1 MKRVVLLLSFVVCCV
16 MSLFAKSDVTLK
28 SGSLSKLKTSKAK
41 VYVVW
46 DYSHAT
52 LEGQDVKTFLKE
64 KGKEWER
71 DYKAELEHAEA
82 NFMERFNDKT
92 KSVTITDKKSEADYT
107 IVIEVKDFHYGSTGA
122 SVLIGFGAGDAHMSG
137 LMNFYEKNTK
147 QPFAVI
153 DVDGVAGAG
162 FGNEKRRIETY
173 RELAEQVV
181 KLIKKAK

>member
-1 MKRVVLLLSFVVCCV
+1 MKRIVLLLSFVMCCV
-16 MSLFAKSDVTLK
+16 VSMFAKADVTLK

-46 DYSHAT
+46 DYTHAT
-52 LEGQDVKTFLKE
+52 LEGKNVKEFLKE
-64 KGKEWER
+64 KGADWEK
-71 DYKAELEHAEA
+71 DYKDELQRAEK

-92 KSVTITDKKSEADYT
+92 KSVTVTDKKSEAEYT
-107 IVIEVKDFHYGSTGA
+107 IVIEVKDFHYGSTGV
-122 SVLIGFGAGDAHMSG
+122 SVMIGFGAGDAHMNA
-137 LMNFYEKNTK
+137 LMNFYEKGVK
-147 QPFAVI
+147 APFSVI

-162 FGNEKRRIETY
+162 YGNEKRRVETY

>member
-1 MKRVVLLLSFVVCCV
+1 MKRILLMLSFVMCCV
-16 MSLFAKSDVTLK
+16 VSLFAKADVTLK
-28 SGSLSKLKTSKAK
+28 SGSLSNLKTSKAK
-41 VYVVW
+41 VFVVW

-52 LEGQDVKTFLKE
+52 LEGKSVKAFLKE
-64 KGKEWER
+64 KGPDWER
-71 DYKAELEHAEA
+71 DYKSEIERSEA

-107 IVIEVKDFHYGSTGA
+107 IVIEVKDFHYRSTGV
-122 SVLIGFGAGDAHMSG
+122 SVLIGFGAGDARMSA
-137 LMNFYEKNTK
+137 LMNFYEKNGK
-147 QPFAVI
+147 QPFAII

-162 FGNEKRRIETY
+162 YGNEKRRVETY